1 MNSSNIFSGHQW
13 NPFISWGYTD
23 SFWYFNTETIA
34 STAVVLLLIVL
45 MSFLSSRALK
55 NETSVASFAIVSY
68 VRLFQGMMIET
79 MNSAP
84 LPYLSFIASLFT
96 FIALCN
102 TISIIPWLEE
112 PTKDINTTVALGLI
126 SFFYVQIA
134 GIIVTGWKAYLQD
147 YLHPFFLMLPLNII
161 GKLTSIISLSFRL
174 FGNIFGGYV
183 IISLYNQM
191 VAQSFLLQSLSL
203 LSGVQIAL
211 LCVFNVFEGLMQA
224 FVFAMLTLTYLSMQ
238 IVAEEE
244 SE

>member
-13 NPFISWGYTD
+13 SPFEAAGFTHP
-23 SFWYFNTETIA
+23 FWTINTETVA
-34 STAVVLLLIVL
+34 STGVVLAIVIII
-45 MSFLSSRALK
+45 SIAASYALK
-55 NETSVASFAIVSY
+55 NEHSVASFTILSY
-68 VRLFQGMMIET
+68 IRLFQNMMIET

-112 PTKDINTTVALGLI
+112 PTKDINTTLALGLI
-126 SFFYVQIA
+126 SFFYVQGA
-134 GIIVTGWKAYLQD
+134 GIRVAGWKAYIQD
-147 YLHPFFLMLPLNII
+147 YFHPFFLMFPLNVI

-191 VAQSFLLQSLSL
+191 VSQSFLLQSLSL
-203 LSGVQIAL
+203 ISGTNIAL
-211 LCVFNVFEGLMQA
+211 LCIFNVFEGLMQA
-224 FVFAMLTLTYLSMQ
+224 FVFSMLTLTYLSMQ
-238 IVAEEE
+238 IIPEEE
-244 SE
+244 AV